1 VLLVGT
7 GRAGRDRPQARGGSH
22 GRSWQRQYELPRLH
36 EKEWIADSM
45 TAIEQATGT
54 RRAGYNN
61 YRIRPGVNTL
71 EILQELGFTYHIDD
85 LSADE
90 PFLQSINGQPFAT
103 VPYTVHFN
111 DIAAKLPRLQP
122 GRLRAADDRRVR
134 PAVRRG
140 RHPAPGDGHVRGSGS
155 TFRGD
160 MTGSGPG
167 SWRVHLGE

>member
-1 VLLVGT
+1 
-7 GRAGRDRPQARGGSH
+7 
-22 GRSWQRQYELPRLH
+22 
-36 EKEWIADSM
+36 M

-122 GRLRAADDRRVR
+122 GRLRAAADDRRVR

-140 RHPAPGDGHVRGSGS
+140 RHPAPGDGHVRAVLDQLSGAI
-155 TFRGD
+155 
-160 MTGSGPG
+160 
-167 SWRVHLGE
+167 

>member
-1 VLLVGT
+1 
-7 GRAGRDRPQARGGSH
+7 
-22 GRSWQRQYELPRLH
+22 
-36 EKEWIADSM
+36 M

-61 YRIRPGVNTL
+61 YWIRPGVNTL

-103 VPYTVHFN
+103 VPYTVHYN

-140 RHPAPGDGHVRGSGS
+140 RHPAPGDASRPRFWINFQGRYDRLGSRLLAGSLGGVAFESAPVVRPGVRARNRDEGWVMASRKAREGYEL
-155 TFRGD
+155 
-160 MTGSGPG
+160 GP
-167 SWRVHLGE
+167 R